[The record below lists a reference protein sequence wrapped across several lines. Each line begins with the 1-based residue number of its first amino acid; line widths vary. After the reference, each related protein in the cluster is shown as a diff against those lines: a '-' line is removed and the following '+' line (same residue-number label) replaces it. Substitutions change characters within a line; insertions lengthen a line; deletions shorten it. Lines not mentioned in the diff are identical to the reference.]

1 MVDQH
6 GFSDAEWELLLAVPF
21 AVFFLVAYADG
32 TLSSAERRA
41 FASIAAEVSARA
53 DRPQD
58 ALVGEVMGQISRDF
72 DQIMG
77 RLDLQMGDGV
87 PWVLSAGRN
96 LLDAMSE
103 GAAALAFKDTMISMA
118 QTVAEAWPRFGRRTT
133 TEEQRSIDFVRDL
146 LGVPSA
152 P

>member
-21 AVFFLVAYADG
+21 AVFFVVGYADG

-41 FASIAAEVSARA
+41 FASIAADVSAQA

-58 ALVGEVMGQISRDF
+58 ALVRDVMGQISREF

-77 RLDLQMGDGV
+77 RLDVQMGEGV
-87 PWVLSAGRN
+87 PWVLSAGRT
-96 LLDAMSE
+96 LLDAMSD
-103 GAAALAFKDTMISMA
+103 GDQASAFKDTMIRMA
-118 QTVAEAWPRFGRRTT
+118 ETVAEAWPRFGRRTT
-133 TEEQRSIDFVRDL
+133 VEEQRSINFVRDL
-146 LGVPSA
+146 LGLPGA